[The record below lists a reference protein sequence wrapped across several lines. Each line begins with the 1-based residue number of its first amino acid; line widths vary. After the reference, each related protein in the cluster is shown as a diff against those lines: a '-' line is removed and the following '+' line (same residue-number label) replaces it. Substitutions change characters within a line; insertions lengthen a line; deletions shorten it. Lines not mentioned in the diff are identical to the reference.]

1 MPWAD
6 LLVALGTAGLLVF
19 ALAMLCD
26 KATHVSRLSSAAF
39 TTFIA
44 CIAVGLYA
52 NSMMFGAAVNAA
64 DAAVWAMLFVFRGA
78 QTKGE

>member
-19 ALAMLCD
+19 ALAMLRD

-39 TTFIA
+39 TAFIA

-52 NSMMFGAAVNAA
+52 NNMIFGAAVNAA
-64 DAAVWAMLFVFRGA
+64 DVAVWAAIFAVRGTA
-78 QTKGE
+78 RGR